1 MDLTA
6 SDYKKI
12 ASYYQIPKS
21 KNKTYKEITE
31 HVLASKLCR
40 CIKAVDAGINTN
52 TRQVNKTD
60 KGSDETR
67 AVGICR
73 KNIFQNRHIDF
84 NRFKCKNKPKLMP
97 FSGSLKA
104 LKKTSKRVTFKR
116 QKNRTRKTS
125 K

>member
-21 KNKTYKEITE
+21 KDKTYKEITE

-40 CIKAVDAGINTN
+40 CIKAVDPMKNMNIY
-52 TRQVNKTD
+52 KTTKMD
-60 KGSDETR
+60 KSSDETR

-73 KNIFQNRHIDF
+73 KNIFQNRHVDF
-84 NRFKCKNKPKLMP
+84 NRFKCKNKPKLIP
-97 FSGSLKA
+97 FSGSLNA
-104 LKKTSKRVTFKR
+104 LKKTSKHVTFQR
-116 QKNRTRKTS
+116 QKNRTRKN

>member
-12 ASYYQIPKS
+12 TSYYQIPKS

-31 HVLASKLCR
+31 DVLASKLCR
-40 CIKAVDAGINTN
+40 CIKAVDSGINTN
-52 TRQVNKTD
+52 TSRIHKTD

-73 KNIFQNRHIDF
+73 KNIFQNRQLEF
-84 NRFKCKNKPKLMP
+84 NRFKCKNKSKLIP

-104 LKKTSKRVTFKR
+104 LKKTSKHVTFQR
-116 QKNRTRKTS
+116 QKNRTRKN

>member
-31 HVLASKLCR
+31 DVLASKLCR
-40 CIKAVDAGINTN
+40 CIKAVDANNNMNIYKT
-52 TRQVNKTD
+52 TKTD
-60 KGSDETR
+60 KTSDETR

-73 KNIFQNRHIDF
+73 KNIFQNRQLEF
-84 NRFKCKNKPKLMP
+84 NRFKCKNKSKLIP

-104 LKKTSKRVTFKR
+104 LKKTSKHVTGKR
-116 QKNRTRKTS
+116 I
-125 K
+125 

>member
-31 HVLASKLCR
+31 DVLASKLCR
-40 CIKAVDAGINTN
+40 CIKAVDSGINTN
-52 TRQVNKTD
+52 TSRINKTD

-73 KNIFQNRHIDF
+73 KNIFQNRQLEF
-84 NRFKCKNKPKLMP
+84 NRFKCKNKSKLIP
-97 FSGSLKA
+97 FSVSLKA
-104 LKKTSKRVTFKR
+104 LKKTSKHVTFQR
-116 QKNRTRKTS
+116 QKNRTRKN